1 MTFGQ
6 NDPDSNIFQYCM
18 PSGQA
23 DTATPGAP
31 APTTKRQRPDPQ
43 AKFRGGRRHPFG
55 PSSQQAP
62 LPSAPIQDPTLRL
75 TSKLLLRHEEALAMQ
90 RKEKNFALFFRQ
102 DQRSL
107 LPNLMKISRDWNERK
122 DAGDQPLESPLRTVL
137 LGCLLK
143 ELLARLQQVVATEPG
158 RAALLKSKWI
168 DDQGAWRYMRW
179 SPKEKRLVVDETREA
194 PEAARVLGSLHSLMR
209 GSIIQRFSSTMAL
222 WKLGY
227 GKEYDLLPLCL

>member
-55 PSSQQAP
+55 PSSQQAL

-90 RKEKNFALFFRQ
+90 RKEKNFALFFPR
-102 DQRSL
+102 
-107 LPNLMKISRDWNERK
+107 
-122 DAGDQPLESPLRTVL
+122 
-137 LGCLLK
+137 CLL
-143 ELLARLQQVVATEPG
+143 VSMPEPQ
-158 RAALLKSKWI
+158 A
-168 DDQGAWRYMRW
+168 
-179 SPKEKRLVVDETREA
+179 
-194 PEAARVLGSLHSLMR
+194 EAAEILGFGGVTIRGLRPLGSLTRL
-209 GSIIQRFSSTMAL
+209 
-222 WKLGY
+222 
-227 GKEYDLLPLCL
+227 

>member
-55 PSSQQAP
+55 PSSQQAL

-90 RKEKNFALFFRQ
+90 RKEKNFALFFPRC
-102 DQRSL
+102 L
-107 LPNLMKISRDWNERK
+107 LVSMSCRLDLWRPWALFSTETLNLSTCDIQHS
-122 DAGDQPLESPLRTVL
+122 RTV
-137 LGCLLK
+137 
-143 ELLARLQQVVATEPG
+143 
-158 RAALLKSKWI
+158 
-168 DDQGAWRYMRW
+168 
-179 SPKEKRLVVDETREA
+179 
-194 PEAARVLGSLHSLMR
+194 
-209 GSIIQRFSSTMAL
+209 
-222 WKLGY
+222 
-227 GKEYDLLPLCL
+227 

>member
-1 MTFGQ
+1 
-6 NDPDSNIFQYCM
+6 
-18 PSGQA
+18 
-23 DTATPGAP
+23 
-31 APTTKRQRPDPQ
+31 
-43 AKFRGGRRHPFG
+43 
-55 PSSQQAP
+55 
-62 LPSAPIQDPTLRL
+62 
-75 TSKLLLRHEEALAMQ
+75 MQ

-143 ELLARLQQVVATEPG
+143 ELLARLPQVVATEPG

-194 PEAARVLGSLHSLMR
+194 LGHSEAARVLGSLHSLMR

-222 WKLGY
+222 WKLPRNCPSGQRC
-227 GKEYDLLPLCL
+227 GGSPHALQRSLWLGDHELGRFLHEGGRHATTGTCEAPGSHHLHTRLDPHSQAPCLL